1 MHQDLQL
8 HSTGHTDTRRTT
20 RAQQEAPVLPR
31 CYLVSIHFS
40 FHKLGS
46 PELQRLLQRE
56 ADPLEEEPVL
66 HAAAVAQVV
75 VLSEALVQLP
85 HAEREGFS

>member
-1 MHQDLQL
+1 MRQH
-8 HSTGHTDTRRTT
+8 
-20 RAQQEAPVLPR
+20 
-31 CYLVSIHFS
+31 YLVSIHFS
-40 FHKLGS
+40 SDELRS

-56 ADPLEEEPVL
+56 ANPFEEEPVL
-66 HAAAVAQVV
+66 HAAAVAEMV